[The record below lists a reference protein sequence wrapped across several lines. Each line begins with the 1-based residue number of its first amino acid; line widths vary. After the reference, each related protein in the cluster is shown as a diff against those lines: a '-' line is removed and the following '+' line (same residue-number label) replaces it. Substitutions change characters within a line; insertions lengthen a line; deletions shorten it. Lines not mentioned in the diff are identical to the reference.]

1 MSFNY
6 LTDLEGTVSQYITYR
21 WRYSFIIFFFK
32 WPHHS
37 HQYDSLEICHHPCTN
52 PNNPWELPSES
63 RFKRFS
69 VISVT
74 NPKFDNFL
82 VFLTKWRVSVKVCF
96 QCCLL
101 VNLSARSCGKCH
113 QKSYF
118 WNILEKIMITFF
130 NQWGALLA
138 WCTSTPQAL
147 SRYTY
152 GMNFKIIHR
161 FVLML
166 LHS

>member
-130 NQWGALLA
+130 NQWGA
-138 WCTSTPQAL
+138 
-147 SRYTY
+147 
-152 GMNFKIIHR
+152 
-161 FVLML
+161 
-166 LHS
+166 